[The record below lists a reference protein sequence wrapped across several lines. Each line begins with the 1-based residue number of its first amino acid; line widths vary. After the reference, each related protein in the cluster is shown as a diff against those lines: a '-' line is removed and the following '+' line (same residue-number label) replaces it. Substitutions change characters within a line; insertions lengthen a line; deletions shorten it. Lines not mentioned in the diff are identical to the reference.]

1 MALLRQLADLSKGSV
16 HNRLATREDG
26 RQLPARGWLAQLNI
40 GPELVLPARM
50 QVASEARGETQTPA
64 KPVQLRLPAP
74 LSRPERMEKGSLL
87 NRDSQ
92 ITQLRTVDGIRSTMA
107 G

>member
-50 QVASEARGETQTPA
+50 QVASEARGETQTSA